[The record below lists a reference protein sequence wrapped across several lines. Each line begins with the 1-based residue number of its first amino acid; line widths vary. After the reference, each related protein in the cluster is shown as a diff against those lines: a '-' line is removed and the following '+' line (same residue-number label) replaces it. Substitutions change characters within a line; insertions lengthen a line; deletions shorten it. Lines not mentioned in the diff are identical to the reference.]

1 MDKQVADIK
10 SNRDT
15 IKLMDQTLYLKTIED
30 MKHHKSIIDNYK
42 ERDAIHKT
50 SLENETKMSST
61 TQLIDS
67 ISVDINTIDKNTA
80 IDIEIQEI
88 DKNRHTYTI
97 KLQNL
102 ITDYNNMT
110 LLMEEIESLNE
121 RISNFKN
128 YDHSIVLKNKETIE
142 KLDRDLRITEGE
154 KGKLM
159 ESIDRFLK
167 NKTRLD
173 TLVTDKTSLTNNL
186 ALLNAY
192 TDILDPHKGYPQ
204 NLIDK
209 NLVCLS
215 NMVNQFVKFAGFNY
229 TTTFKR
235 PFKKAGTTSQ
245 KNKLVITHLKNNQ
258 EFAALSGAEEFTFNL
273 ATLTT
278 LSHISNV
285 ANSPILAIDEGFSCL
300 DEKHIGDLEPILE
313 HLKKYYHYIINI
325 SHIPKVHEHSDIIK
339 KCVDGTIL

>member
-1 MDKQVADIK
+1 
-10 SNRDT
+10 
-15 IKLMDQTLYLKTIED
+15 
-30 MKHHKSIIDNYK
+30 
-42 ERDAIHKT
+42 
-50 SLENETKMSST
+50 MSRT

-88 DKNRHTYTI
+88 DKNRDSYTK
-97 KLQNL
+97 KLQIL

-110 LLMEEIESLNE
+110 LLQEEIESLNE

-128 YDHSIVLKNKETIE
+128 YDHSIVIKNKETIE

-173 TLVTDKTSLTNNL
+173 ILVADKTTRTNNL

-192 TDILDPHKGYPQ
+192 IDILDKDKGYPQ

-245 KNKLVITHLKNNQ
+245 KINYL
-258 EFAALSGAEEFTFNL
+258 
-273 ATLTT
+273 
-278 LSHISNV
+278 
-285 ANSPILAIDEGFSCL
+285 SPI
-300 DEKHIGDLEPILE
+300 
-313 HLKKYYHYIINI
+313 
-325 SHIPKVHEHSDIIK
+325 
-339 KCVDGTIL
+339 